1 VFFGR
6 RRLPCRCRAGVTA
19 DGPLTFCDNGST
31 PLLHEIIPSKWLLA
45 AAAITL
51 WVSPV
56 IAKPMPVD
64 NIHALTSGV
73 YELAEWHI
81 DGVVL
86 KPPQV
91 EGRFILLNGTITTIL
106 HNRTSSGTQT
116 TMVLVGKY
124 VLDKAHFSYGYEDA
138 SIFTE
143 TPSGTSSSHKQPWEG
158 ERSFTAIATPDG
170 IRFQSEN
177 GQQEFLF
184 TAPGLRYS
192 ENGQT
197 LRVWRRIAAE

>member
-1 VFFGR
+1 
-6 RRLPCRCRAGVTA
+6 
-19 DGPLTFCDNGST
+19 
-31 PLLHEIIPSKWLLA
+31 LLHEIISSKWLLA

-56 IAKPMPVD
+56 IAKPMPLD

-106 HNRTSSGTQT
+106 HRTSPEKQT
-116 TMVLVGKY
+116 TMVLSGKC

-143 TPSGTSSSHKQPWEG
+143 TPSGTSSSHKRPWEG

-170 IRFQSEN
+170 IRFLSEN

-184 TAPGLRYS
+184 TTPGLRYS
-192 ENGQT
+192 ENGLT
-197 LRVWRRIAAE
+197 LRVWRRVAAE